1 MHRKLQMVAVFV
13 LFLVVSGTAWAQN
26 SPGTEQSPTPSLTP
40 EEEKIQK
47 EVARQM
53 AEMDKK
59 NGWKF
64 GLRPNGGG
72 FFAHSPDDNIQ
83 FRLLGYAQAVGTV
96 VDKDYVNS
104 FGSSDI
110 RVRRARV
117 GWYLL
122 YQKKYE
128 LFVEYDGVPVTGNL
142 VEARINWKLKG
153 DKVQFRAGKMVVPLS
168 EEGWRSSRNY
178 DTVERFIALNTLYG
192 LPAEDTQIGVM
203 IHGQVLKDNKLTYYL
218 GAWNGNAAAAD
229 NPRDNNSEKEY
240 QAKITYKVSPDFR
253 FGVGVDD
260 AIEEP
265 QTIKLNS
272 LTGTRFAD
280 IAINGVRRGGDADF
294 LYEKKA
300 LSFRGEALHMDWS
313 DSDVTLDGGF
323 LQGAYF
329 LKGDYNGGVQPL
341 LRVETASVKADHAAA
356 GQRTSRINAVT
367 AGVNC
372 YLNNNVRV
380 QLNAIGE
387 DFNRAS
393 NKSVHGDGLKPSFL
407 AEIQMRF

>member
-1 MHRKLQMVAVFV
+1 MQRKFQGIFV
-13 LFLVVSGTAWAQN
+13 LLLALAAPAMLQAQN
-26 SPGTEQSPTPSLTP
+26 PPATEQSPTPSLTP
-40 EEEKIQK
+40 EEERIQK
-47 EVARQM
+47 EVTRQVEAM
-53 AEMDKK
+53 QKK
-59 NGWKF
+59 NAWKF
-64 GLRPNGGG
+64 GIRPNGGG

-96 VDKDYVNS
+96 VNKDFVNS

-128 LFVEYDGVPVTGNL
+128 LFIEYDGVPVTGNL
-142 VEARINWKLKG
+142 VEARVNWKLAG
-153 DKVQFRAGKMVVPLS
+153 DKLQLRAGKMVVPLS

-178 DTVERFIALNTLYG
+178 DTVERFIALNTMYG
-192 LPAEDTQIGVM
+192 LPSEDTQIGVM
-203 IHGQVLKDNKLTYYL
+203 LHGQVLADNKLTYYL

-253 FGVGVDD
+253 FGVGLDD

-265 QTIKLNS
+265 QTVKLSS
-272 LTGTRFAD
+272 LSGTRFAEVPVV
-280 IAINGVRRGGDADF
+280 GTRRGADADF

-300 LSFRGEALHMDWS
+300 VSFRGEALHMKWA
-313 DSDVTLDGGF
+313 DSAVALDGGF
-323 LQGAYF
+323 LQAAYF
-329 LKGDYNGGVQPL
+329 LNGDYNGGVQPL
-341 LRVETASVKADHAAA
+341 LRVETAKVKADRALAAA
-356 GQRTSRINAVT
+356 RISRINAVT
-367 AGVNC
+367 AGLNW

-387 DFNRAS
+387 DFSRAA
-393 NKSVHGDGLKPSFL
+393 NKSVRGSGFKPGFF
-407 AEIQMRF
+407 AELQMRF